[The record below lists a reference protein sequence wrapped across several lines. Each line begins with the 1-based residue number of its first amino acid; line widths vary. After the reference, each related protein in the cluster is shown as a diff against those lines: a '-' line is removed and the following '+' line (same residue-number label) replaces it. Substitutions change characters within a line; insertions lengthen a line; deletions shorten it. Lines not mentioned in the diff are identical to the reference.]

1 MATRTPPSGPPAPSP
16 PAGGRAPRRAPAVR
30 VGPPPRE
37 RRPVLLVG
45 AVLLIVVS
53 AAIITSLFLQVGNR
67 TEVLAVAR
75 TVAIGRPIAVEDLK
89 RVRIAT
95 DPGLH
100 TIPVSAAD
108 QVVGKPAA
116 TTLLP
121 GTLLTP
127 EQLGA
132 SQLPAA
138 GQAIVGLDLKGAQMP
153 VPADQLQPGAKVR
166 IIATPASAGMP
177 GPRLDAQGGVLV
189 DQAQVFSVQAVE
201 TSDTIHVAVVVSD
214 REAGR
219 VLRAAASGQA
229 GLVVLPASAT
239 APEGAASP

>member
-1 MATRTPPSGPPAPSP
+1 MATRTPTSGPPAPSP
-16 PAGGRAPRRAPAVR
+16 PAGGRAPRHAPAVR

-37 RRPVLLVG
+37 RRPALLVG

-75 TVAIGRPIAVEDLK
+75 TVPIGRPIAVEDLK

-108 QVVGKPAA
+108 RVIGKPAA

-153 VPADQLQPGAKVR
+153 VPADQLQPGARVR
-166 IIATPASAGMP
+166 IIATPAPAGTP

-189 DQAQVFSVQAVE
+189 DEAQVFSVQAVE
-201 TSDTIHVAVVVSD
+201 TSDTIHVAVVVAD

-239 APEGAASP
+239 SSEGAASP

>member
-1 MATRTPPSGPPAPSP
+1 MATRTPPSGPPAPPSV
-16 PAGGRAPRRAPAVR
+16 AGGRAPRRAPAVR

-37 RRPVLLVG
+37 RRPALLVG

-75 TVAIGRPIAVEDLK
+75 TVPIGRPIAVEDLK

-108 QVVGKPAA
+108 QVIGKPAA

-166 IIATPASAGMP
+166 IIATPAPAGTP
-177 GPRLDAQGGVLV
+177 SPRLDAQGAVLV

-201 TSDTIHVAVVVSD
+201 TSDTIHVAVVVAD
-214 REAGR
+214 RQARR

-229 GLVVLPASAT
+229 GLVVLPASAS
-239 APEGAASP
+239 PSEGAASP

>member
-1 MATRTPPSGPPAPSP
+1 
-16 PAGGRAPRRAPAVR
+16 VR

-37 RRPVLLVG
+37 RRPALLVG

-67 TEVLAVAR
+67 TEVLAVGR
-75 TVAIGRPIAVEDLK
+75 TVPIGRPIAVEDLK

-100 TIPVSAAD
+100 TIPVSATD
-108 QVVGKPAA
+108 QVIGKPAA
-116 TTLLP
+116 TTLLA

-127 EQLGA
+127 EQIGA
-132 SQLPAA
+132 SQLPGA

-166 IIATPASAGMP
+166 IIATPAPAGTPSAQP
-177 GPRLDAQGGVLV
+177 TAQSAVLV
-189 DQAQVFSVQAVE
+189 DQAQVFSVQAVG
-201 TSDTIHVAVVVSD
+201 TSDTIHVAVVVAERDASKL
-214 REAGR
+214 
-219 VLRAAASGQA
+219 LRAAASGQA
-229 GLVVLPASAT
+229 GLVVLPASSISD
-239 APEGAASP
+239 GAASP

>member
-1 MATRTPPSGPPAPSP
+1 
-16 PAGGRAPRRAPAVR
+16 VR

-37 RRPVLLVG
+37 RRPALLVG

-67 TEVLAVAR
+67 IEVLAVAR
-75 TVAIGRPIAVEDLK
+75 TVPIGRPIAVEDLK

-95 DPGLH
+95 DPGLQ

-108 QVVGKPAA
+108 QVIGKPAA

-121 GTLLTP
+121 GTLLAP
-127 EQLGA
+127 EQLRA
-132 SQLPAA
+132 SQLPGA

-166 IIATPASAGMP
+166 IIATLAPAGTPSA
-177 GPRLDAQGGVLV
+177 RLDTQGGVLV

-201 TSDTIHVAVVVSD
+201 TSDTIHVAVVVAE
-214 REAGR
+214 REASR

-229 GLVVLPASAT
+229 GLVVLPASA
-239 APEGAASP
+239 ASSEGAASP

>member
-1 MATRTPPSGPPAPSP
+1 
-16 PAGGRAPRRAPAVR
+16 
-30 VGPPPRE
+30 
-37 RRPVLLVG
+37 
-45 AVLLIVVS
+45 
-53 AAIITSLFLQVGNR
+53 
-67 TEVLAVAR
+67 
-75 TVAIGRPIAVEDLK
+75 
-89 RVRIAT
+89 
-95 DPGLH
+95 
-100 TIPVSAAD
+100 VSAAD
-108 QVVGKPAA
+108 QVIGKPAA

-166 IIATPASAGMP
+166 IITTPPPAGTP
-177 GPRLDAQGGVLV
+177 GPRDAQGGVLV

-201 TSDTIHVAVVVSD
+201 TSDTIHVAVVVTD

-239 APEGAASP
+239 SAEGAASP

>member
-1 MATRTPPSGPPAPSP
+1 MATRTTPSGPPAPSS

-37 RRPVLLVG
+37 RRPALLVG

-166 IIATPASAGMP
+166 IIATPAPAGTP

-189 DQAQVFSVQAVE
+189 DQAQVFSVQAME
-201 TSDTIHVAVVVSD
+201 TNDTIHVAVVVAD

-239 APEGAASP
+239 SSDGAASP

>member
-1 MATRTPPSGPPAPSP
+1 
-16 PAGGRAPRRAPAVR
+16 
-30 VGPPPRE
+30 
-37 RRPVLLVG
+37 
-45 AVLLIVVS
+45 VLLIVVS
-53 AAIITSLFLQVGNR
+53 GAIITSLFLQVGNR

-75 TVAIGRPIAVEDLK
+75 TVPIGRPIAVEDLK

-108 QVVGKPAA
+108 QVIGKMAA

-121 GTLLTP
+121 GTLLAP

-132 SQLPAA
+132 SQVPGA

-153 VPADQLQPGAKVR
+153 VPFDQLQPGATVR
-166 IIATPASAGMP
+166 IIATPPPAGTPSA
-177 GPRLDAQGGVLV
+177 RLETQGGALV

-201 TSDTIHVAVVVSD
+201 TSDTIHVAVVVAE

-219 VLRAAASGQA
+219 LLRAAATGQA
-229 GLVVLPASAT
+229 GLVVVPPTTSST
-239 APEGAASP
+239 EAPGSP

>member
-1 MATRTPPSGPPAPSP
+1 
-16 PAGGRAPRRAPAVR
+16 
-30 VGPPPRE
+30 
-37 RRPVLLVG
+37 
-45 AVLLIVVS
+45 
-53 AAIITSLFLQVGNR
+53 
-67 TEVLAVAR
+67 
-75 TVAIGRPIAVEDLK
+75 
-89 RVRIAT
+89 
-95 DPGLH
+95 
-100 TIPVSAAD
+100 VSAAD
-108 QVVGKPAA
+108 QVIGRTAA

-166 IIATPASAGMP
+166 IIATPAPAGTP

-201 TSDTIHVAVVVSD
+201 TSDTIHVAVLVAD

-239 APEGAASP
+239 SSDGAASP

>member
-1 MATRTPPSGPPAPSP
+1 MATRTTPPGPQAPPPA
-16 PAGGRAPRRAPAVR
+16 AGGRAPQRAPTVR

-37 RRPVLLVG
+37 RRPALLAG

-53 AAIITSLFLQVGNR
+53 AAILTTLFLQVGNR

-75 TVAIGRPIAVEDLK
+75 TVPIGRPITVQDLK

-108 QVVGKPAA
+108 QVIGKTAA

-127 EQLGA
+127 EQLGS

-153 VPADQLQPGAKVR
+153 LPADQLQPGTRVR
-166 IIATPASAGMP
+166 IIATSASNGAP
-177 GPRLDAQGGVLV
+177 TARSAIQGGVLV
-189 DQAQVFSVQAVE
+189 DQAQVFSVQAME
-201 TSDTIHVAVVVSD
+201 TSDTIHVAVVVAQRD
-214 REAGR
+214 AGEL
-219 VLRAAASGQA
+219 LRAAAIGQA
-229 GLVVLPASAT
+229 GLVVLPASG
-239 APEGAASP
+239 PGGLSSP

>member
-1 MATRTPPSGPPAPSP
+1 
-16 PAGGRAPRRAPAVR
+16 
-30 VGPPPRE
+30 
-37 RRPVLLVG
+37 
-45 AVLLIVVS
+45 
-53 AAIITSLFLQVGNR
+53 
-67 TEVLAVAR
+67 
-75 TVAIGRPIAVEDLK
+75 
-89 RVRIAT
+89 VRIAT

-132 SQLPAA
+132 SQLPGA

-166 IIATPASAGMP
+166 IIATPAPAGTP

-214 REAGR
+214 REARR

>member
-1 MATRTPPSGPPAPSP
+1 
-16 PAGGRAPRRAPAVR
+16 VR

-37 RRPVLLVG
+37 RRPALLVG

-75 TVAIGRPIAVEDLK
+75 TVPIGRPIAVEDLK

-95 DPGLH
+95 DPDLQ

-108 QVVGKPAA
+108 QVIGKPAA

-166 IIATPASAGMP
+166 IIATPAPAGTP

-201 TSDTIHVAVVVSD
+201 TSDTIHVAVVVTD

-239 APEGAASP
+239 SSDGAASP

>member
-1 MATRTPPSGPPAPSP
+1 MATRTTPSGPPAPSP
-16 PAGGRAPRRAPAVR
+16 PAGGRAPQRAPAVR

-37 RRPVLLVG
+37 RRPALLVG

-75 TVAIGRPIAVEDLK
+75 TVPIGRPIAVEDLK

-108 QVVGKPAA
+108 QVIGKTAA

-121 GTLLTP
+121 GTLLAP

-166 IIATPASAGMP
+166 IIATLALGWTPRTGCWSTRPRSSACRPWRPATRSTSRWWSPTGRRAGCCARAPAARP
-177 GPRLDAQGGVLV
+177 GWWSCPPPPPPMAPRRH
-189 DQAQVFSVQAVE
+189 E
-201 TSDTIHVAVVVSD
+201 RD
-214 REAGR
+214 R
-219 VLRAAASGQA
+219 
-229 GLVVLPASAT
+229 
-239 APEGAASP
+239 